1 MLFLLFVFCLAAH
14 VSVHVSDSSDNQ
26 PFFEQLS
33 YECVLSQE
41 ATRGQFV
48 TVLSAN
54 DPDYIDSNKLIYTIV
69 EGNDQQT
76 YHMDPYTGII
86 TLMNMQNFGDTHIA
100 VLNVSVTD
108 GVYTSYTRVKI
119 SILPANLHN
128 PTFEQLVYEAK
139 VNENQ
144 LAGRLVTSVKATD
157 NDFGKYGKVTYSIV
171 SDEMRDV
178 FDVDGE
184 TGDVTTKIKLDR
196 ETRRSYEILLMATD
210 EGGRSGFTTVRV
222 TVIDENEF
230 PPQFINTEYKIAIH
244 TNLSRNIV
252 FLWIKAID
260 LDENQNAAIKYTIYD
275 SENKGVKDVFGIN
288 EHNGGVYLKFDA
300 QKFENQM
307 FQFFVRAHDTGIP
320 SLHSDVPVD
329 VYVMAS
335 SEIPP
340 VFEKKEKNLFLS
352 ENSEPGTLIS
362 RISLT
367 GNITAS
373 YRIISLDD
381 PDDPQFTINGEGE
394 LKLGKTLDREAKDLY
409 YINILAETDSSPP
422 LTAVTEIE
430 LRILD
435 VNDVIPS
442 FESNLYSLAVAENID
457 KGSSILKVH
466 AYDAGKRNLFI
477 LGEKN
482 LS

>member
-1 MLFLLFVFCLAAH
+1 LSLLNTFSVFSFSPLNRHLHCLAAH
-14 VSVHVSDSSDNQ
+14 VTVSVTDSSDNP

-48 TVLSAN
+48 TVLSAD

-69 EGNDQQT
+69 EGNEQQT
-76 YHMDPYTGII
+76 YHMDPFTGII
-86 TLMNMQNFGDTHIA
+86 TLMNMQNFGETHIA

-128 PTFEQLVYEAK
+128 PSFEQLVYDAK
-139 VNENQ
+139 VMENQ
-144 LAGRLVTSVKATD
+144 FAGRLVASVRAKD
-157 NDFGKYGKVTYSIV
+157 GDFGKYGKLAYAIV
-171 SDEMRDV
+171 SEEMREV
-178 FDVDGE
+178 FNIDSD
-184 TGDVTTKIKLDR
+184 TGDLITKVKLDR
-196 ETRRSYEILLMATD
+196 ETRKGYDVLVMATD

-222 TVIDENEF
+222 SVTDENEF
-230 PPQFINTEYKIAIH
+230 PPQFINTEYKTSIH
-244 TNLSRNIV
+244 ANLTRNIV
-252 FLWIKAID
+252 FLWIRAID
-260 LDENQNAAIKYTIYD
+260 ADENENAAIKYTIYD

-300 QKFENQM
+300 EKFENQM
-307 FQFFVRAHDTGIP
+307 FQFFVRAHDQGSP

-329 VYVMAS
+329 VYVMAP
-335 SEIPP
+335 SELPP

-362 RISLT
+362 RLALT
-367 GNITAS
+367 GNVSANF
-373 YRIISLDD
+373 RIISADD
-381 PDDPQFTINGEGE
+381 VNDPQFTINGEGE

-409 YINILAETDSSPP
+409 YINVLAETDSSPP
-422 LTAVTEIE
+422 LTAISEIE

-442 FESNLYSLAVAENID
+442 FESNSYSLAVAENIE

-466 AYDAGKRNLFI
+466 AHDAG
-477 LGEKN
+477 E
-482 LS
+482 

>member
-1 MLFLLFVFCLAAH
+1 M
-14 VSVHVSDSSDNQ
+14 HVSDSSDNP
-26 PFFEQLS
+26 PFFAQLS

-54 DPDYIDSNKLIYTIV
+54 DPDYIDSNKLVYTIV
-69 EGNDQQT
+69 EGNEQQT
-76 YHMDPYTGII
+76 YHMDPYSGII
-86 TLMNMQNFGDTHIA
+86 TLMNMQNFGDTQIA

-128 PTFEQLVYEAK
+128 PFFEQLVYEAK

-144 LAGRLVTSVKATD
+144 LAGRLVASVRAKD
-157 NDFGKYGKVTYSIV
+157 EDFGRYGKLTYAIV
-171 SDEMRDV
+171 SDEMREI
-178 FDVDGE
+178 FDVDADA
-184 TGDVTTKIKLDR
+184 GDVITKVKLDR
-196 ETRRSYEILLMATD
+196 EARKSYEVLVMASD
-210 EGGRSGFTTVRV
+210 EGGRSGFTTLRI
-222 TVIDENEF
+222 TVVDENEY
-230 PPQFINTEYKIAIH
+230 PPEFVNSEYKTCIH
-244 TNLSRNIV
+244 ANVSRNNV
-252 FLWIKAID
+252 FLRIKAID
-260 LDENQNAAIKYTIYD
+260 LDENQNAVIKYSIYD

-300 QKFENQM
+300 EKFENQM
-307 FQFFVRAHDTGIP
+307 FQFFVRASDGGIP
-320 SLHSDVPVD
+320 SLHADVPVD
-329 VYVMAS
+329 VYVMAA

-362 RISLT
+362 RVVLS
-367 GNITAS
+367 GNVTAS
-373 YRIISLDD
+373 FRIISIDD
-381 PDDPQFTINGEGE
+381 PEDPQFTIGDDGE

-422 LTAVTEIE
+422 LTAVCEIE

-435 VNDVIPS
+435 VNDETPS
-442 FESNLYSLAVAENID
+442 FESNSYSLAVAENVD

-466 AYDAGKRNLFI
+466 AHDAGKKSFFFI
-477 LGEKN
+477 LYLEIF
-482 LS
+482 SVI